1 MWHHPPLWG
10 GLPISITKTKKC
22 SQGHFLNSGSLFS
35 MTSFYQVDKNLTRT
49 LYTLQ
54 AVPLLKCYVCPHSP
68 WGISLLG
75 ESQAQ
80 WEPGGKYALPRERTG
95 IVWGW
100 GGIYNIVT
108 APVSQLPWS
117 QSSIVPICL
126 PRRIFWVFGAT
137 YFPIAQSFDPNFL
150 QTNRLEEEV
159 VPMTEGQMPKRK
171 RWSGD
176 TKTSSG
182 FAAMWYWCGTLLK
195 HKVSQ

>member
-1 MWHHPPLWG
+1 MPPRPTCPGVTPPTSMGWTSHINNENEKMPLTDW
-10 GLPISITKTKKC
+10 PC

-54 AVPLLKCYVCPHSP
+54 AVPLLKWYACPHSP

-95 IVWGW
+95 IFWGW

-137 YFPIAQSFDPNFL
+137 YFPIAQSFDPNFF
-150 QTNRLEEEV
+150 TN
-159 VPMTEGQMPKRK
+159 
-171 RWSGD
+171 
-176 TKTSSG
+176 
-182 FAAMWYWCGTLLK
+182 
-195 HKVSQ
+195 